1 MKPHPLGK
9 TTFKLEKVQHY
20 WGRILRRIFL
30 GRTNLGRISESSNSV
45 VMFCN
50 CDVRM
55 CSSTKINFDFLKIQ
69 PELEITVII
78 MKGQKPKLADV
89 YKVKTKL

>member
-1 MKPHPLGK
+1 
-9 TTFKLEKVQHY
+9 
-20 WGRILRRIFL
+20 
-30 GRTNLGRISESSNSV
+30 
-45 VMFCN
+45 MFCN
-50 CDVRM
+50 SDVRM